1 MYITKLP
8 PVVEL
13 IGMTQ
18 PIPDAIQTVMEYRG
32 NEWRTDPIENDP
44 LALVEFGGR
53 VCYESFDNK
62 LQRSRLDYIKDTAV
76 NKGHGS
82 ILEHAWFNFAVL
94 DLPRNA
100 LMELTRHRVGVAY
113 SWRSTRYVD
122 SWVGYSV
129 PPLYRG
135 SSNECDAF
143 RFEAEQ
149 NFFWYEERKKRLKII
164 FPDLSKKKII
174 EAARG
179 TLMGNCTTDGEF
191 TVNLRSLIHIYKL
204 RSDRGADAMMQEF
217 AERLFNACPN
227 NVQEV
232 ISEATLVERGA

>member
-1 MYITKLP
+1 MTEFYITKTP
-8 PVVEL
+8 PYVEL
-13 IGMTQ
+13 IGMSQ
-18 PIPDAIQTVMEYRG
+18 PIHNSLQNVMEYRD
-32 NEWRTDPIENDP
+32 NVWATDPIAGDP

-62 LQRSRLDYIKDTAV
+62 LGRTRLDYIKDTAL

-129 PPLYRG
+129 PPLLRTVPDYLLEEWRV
-135 SSNECDAF
+135 EAF
-143 RFEAEQ
+143 RNFTLYEHVKEQ
-149 NFFWYEERKKRLKII
+149 LKVQY
-164 FPDLSKKKII
+164 PDLKKKERI
-174 EAARG
+174 EAARSV
-179 TLMGNCTTDGEF
+179 LWGNCTTDGEF
-191 TVNLRSLIHIYKL
+191 SVNLRSLIHIYKL
-204 RSDRGADAMMQEF
+204 RSDKGADRMMQEF
-217 AERLFNACPN
+217 ANEVFLACPE
-227 NVQEV
+227 NVRE
-232 ISEATLVERGA
+232 ILSHA